1 MNLSY
6 SSIFA
11 ESGLKDLYDLVKNCP
26 TSANSEPMRVIFL
39 KSKKSKERIKTYLS
53 EGNVEKTMTAPIVAI
68 IAYDSKFYDHLPKLF
83 PHNPNIKKVL
93 SLKEYKKEII
103 DKKRITTILTKIKKE
118 SLKKNIDPKITHRI
132 WKNMIWSYI
141 NFEKRNFKKK

>member
-1 MNLSY
+1 MSPKNKKKLNLLRIRLDKLDSQL
-6 SSIFA
+6 
-11 ESGLKDLYDLVKNCP
+11 LKIVK
-26 TSANSEPMRVIFL
+26 R
-39 KSKKSKERIKTYLS
+39 R
-53 EGNVEKTMTAPIVAI
+53 TAI
-68 IAYDSKFYDHLPKLF
+68 
-83 PHNPNIKKVL
+83 IKKVL